1 MALGP
6 SSLVPFRLLGVVA
19 VAVACCSTHADASS
33 RHQTVHAT
41 VGAADGSGR
50 VATPGAPVIVGPTEP
65 RSSFTEALV
74 SVNADVPAGAIASVD
89 MRIRDTD
96 GAWSPWLFVMDWSG
110 QGGSLR
116 SAPKITESS
125 LGRVDVDYFKS
136 ARPMSAAQVR
146 ITAEGGAVE
155 VSSVAL
161 TFTSAAPSDDGHA
174 GIPVG
179 RAVEPVE
186 LAVPFRSQRA
196 EDPTIAGRICSPTS
210 VAMVL
215 EYHGITVPTQH
226 AADTIYDPRHD
237 LFGNWPRAVQGAYA
251 FGAPGYLTRFD
262 RWDAVRETLAS
273 GSPIIAS
280 IRVRAG
286 QLDAAPYPS
295 TAGHLIV
302 ITGLDGEGNVIVNDC
317 AATTPD
323 AGKRLLYPM
332 ADMETVWFAGSNG
345 TAYVL
350 TPPGSEHR

>member
-1 MALGP
+1 M
-6 SSLVPFRLLGVVA
+6 A
-19 VAVACCSTHADASS
+19 VAIACCATHAVGAS
-33 RHQTVHAT
+33 RHQTVHASL
-41 VGAADGSGR
+41 GAADGTGR
-50 VATPGAPVIVGPTEP
+50 LATPGAPLFVDAIEAHSP
-65 RSSFTEALV
+65 FTEALV
-74 SVNADVPAGAIASVD
+74 SVNAHVPPKAIASVD
-89 MRIRDTD
+89 MRVRDVEGT
-96 GAWSPWLFVMDWSG
+96 WSPWLFVMDWSG
-110 QGGSLR
+110 RGGSLE
-116 SAPKITESS
+116 SGSKITESS
-125 LGRVDVDYFKS
+125 LGRVDVDYFKGT
-136 ARPMSAAQVR
+136 RPMSAAQVR
-146 ITAEGGAVE
+146 VTAAGGAVE

-161 TFTSAAPSDDGHA
+161 TFTFGGPRDDGHA
-174 GIPVG
+174 LNANG
-179 RAVEPVE
+179 RAVERVE

-215 EYHGITVPTQH
+215 EYHGITVPTQL

-237 LFGNWPRAVQGAYA
+237 LFGNWPRAVQGAYS
-251 FGAPGYLTRFD
+251 FGGPGYLTRFD

-332 ADMETVWFAGSNG
+332 VDMETVWFAGSNG

-350 TPPGSEHR
+350 KPPGREPR